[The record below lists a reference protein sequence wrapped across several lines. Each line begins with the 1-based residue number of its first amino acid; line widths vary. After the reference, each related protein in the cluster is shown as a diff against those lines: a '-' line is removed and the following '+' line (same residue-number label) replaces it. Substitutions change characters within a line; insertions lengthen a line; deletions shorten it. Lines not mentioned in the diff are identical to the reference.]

1 MSGPEKLNWLDR
13 LVREVS
19 PAAGLKR
26 ARARYM
32 LNALAGY
39 EASEPS
45 RKRRFH
51 RNTMAGDALSRVSAV
66 SLRNQARHLERNSDV
81 ASGAL
86 DRLTDFVVG
95 PNGITVEPQPRKL
108 NGDIHDG
115 IAEELERAYEKW
127 SEWPEVTW
135 THNRASMERLT
146 CRTSYRDGESLGQLV
161 EGPQAGLQHGS
172 DVPFS
177 IEMMEA
183 DFLPHDL
190 DDLGGNIRQGLERN
204 TWGRPVAYHV
214 YYTHPGDDR
223 QPLTLKTRRVPAER
237 MLHPR
242 RVTRIGQ
249 LRGISQFASVVGRF
263 QDLHE
268 YEDSERMAAKMA
280 ASLVLKITRGDAG
293 HFNPEVKSDPFA
305 PPVYQM
311 DGGMIVANT
320 APGESADFYDS
331 TRPNTGNAPWI
342 AGELRRASAGL
353 GLSYST
359 LARDYNGTYS
369 SQRQELVEG
378 WPHFHAETGLFVAQW
393 SRPARQRF
401 VRWWAFTRG
410 KPLPADLD
418 VSTLMDAL
426 YLGPPMP
433 WIDPER
439 EANAQLILVQA
450 AFKSSAAV
458 VRERG
463 GSLRDTYRQVGAER
477 RMRADENI
485 GSTVDVPA
493 TNVSPAKPAAPEV
506 APEPGVPTPATNHL
520 RVIK

>member
-1 MSGPEKLNWLDR
+1 MNPAPRNWVDR
-13 LVREVS
+13 VVEVFA
-19 PAAGLKR
+19 PASALQR
-26 ARARYM
+26 ARNRFM

-39 EASEPS
+39 ESSESS

-51 RNTMAGDALSRVSAV
+51 RNTQAGDSLSRTAAV
-66 SLRNQARHLERNSDV
+66 PLRNQARHLERNSDV

-108 NGDIHDG
+108 DGSIHDG

-135 THNRASMERLT
+135 THNRASMERLI
-146 CRTSYRDGESLGQLV
+146 CRTNFRDGEALGQLI
-161 EGPQAGLQHGS
+161 EGPQAGLSHS
-172 DVPFS
+172 SNVPFS
-177 IEMMEA
+177 VEMMEA

-190 DDLGGNIRQGLERN
+190 DDLGGSVRQGIERN

-223 QPLTLKTRRVPAER
+223 QALTLQTRRVPAER
-237 MLHPR
+237 MLHAR
-242 RVTRIGQ
+242 RISRIGQ
-249 LRGISQFASVVGRF
+249 LRGVSQFASVIGRF

-268 YEDSERMAAKMA
+268 YENSERMAAKMA
-280 ASLVLKITRGDAG
+280 ASLVLKLTRGDPAMW
-293 HFNPEVKSDPFA
+293 DPSKGYDPTQ

-320 APGESADFYDS
+320 APGESAEFYDS

-342 AGELRRASAGL
+342 AGELRRASAGVK
-353 GLSYST
+353 LSYSS

-369 SQRQELVEG
+369 AQRQELVESTPG
-378 WPHFHAETGLFVAQW
+378 YQAETGLFVAQW
-393 SRPARQRF
+393 VRPSRQRF
-401 VRWWAFTRG
+401 VRWWALSRN

-418 VSTLMDAL
+418 VSTLDDAL

-450 AFKSSAAV
+450 AFKSSSAV

-463 GSLRDTYRQVGAER
+463 GSLRDTYRTLSAER
-477 RMRADENI
+477 RMREDEKI
-485 GSTVDVPA
+485 GSTVDVPT
-493 TNVSPAKPAAPEV
+493 TNVSPAKPT
-506 APEPGVPTPATNHL
+506 APEPLPAEPSQPSNHL
-520 RVIK
+520 RVVK

>member
-1 MSGPEKLNWLDR
+1 MSEVQLNWVDR
-13 LVREVS
+13 VVEVFS
-19 PAAGLKR
+19 PSSALQR
-26 ARARYM
+26 ARSRYM
-32 LNALAGY
+32 LNALTGY
-39 EASEPS
+39 ESSEPS

-51 RNTMAGDALSRVSAV
+51 RNTMAGDALSRTAAV
-66 SLRNQARHLERNSDV
+66 PLRNQARHLERNSDL

-86 DRLTDFVVG
+86 DRLTDFIVG

-108 NGDIHDG
+108 DGTIHDG
-115 IAEELERAYEKW
+115 IAEELERAYETW

-135 THNRASMERLT
+135 THNRASMERLI
-146 CRTSYRDGESLGQLV
+146 CRTEFRDGESLGQLI
-161 EGPQAGLQHGS
+161 EGPQTGLEHGS
-172 DVPFS
+172 SVPFS
-177 IEMMEA
+177 IEMLEP

-190 DDLGGNIRQGLERN
+190 DNLGGNVRQGIERN

-223 QPLTLKTRRVPAER
+223 QPLTLQTRRVPAER
-237 MLHPR
+237 MMHLR
-242 RVTRIGQ
+242 RITRIGQ
-249 LRGISQFASVVGRF
+249 LRGISQFAPVIARF

-268 YEDSERMAAKMA
+268 YENSERMAAKMA
-280 ASLVLKITRGDAG
+280 ASLVLKLTRGDAQMW
-293 HFNPEVKSDPFA
+293 DPA
-305 PPVYQM
+305 TGYDPAQPPVYQM

-320 APGESADFYDS
+320 APGESAEFYDS

-369 SQRQELVEG
+369 SQRQELVEN
-378 WPHFHAETGLFVAQW
+378 WPHFHAETGLFVSQW

-401 VRWWAFTRG
+401 VRWWALSRG

-418 VSTLMDAL
+418 VSTLADAL

-439 EANAQLILVQA
+439 EANSQLILVQA

-463 GSLRDTYRQVGAER
+463 GSLRDTYRQISAER
-477 RMRADENI
+477 RMREDAQI

-493 TNVSPAKPAAPEV
+493 TNVLPAKPAAPEI
-506 APEPGVPTPATNHL
+506 TPAPAAPSQPSNHL
-520 RVIK
+520 RVVK